1 MLTEE
6 QSTAENIT
14 SLLAVPGHK
23 IGVAVPSD
31 DVLQNALVFQSPVS
45 DVPNP
50 SVVPFASQYSTVED
64 PFSEKTNADAA
75 TESNRTSTK
84 IARHRVVVL

>member
-1 MLTEE
+1 
-6 QSTAENIT
+6 
-14 SLLAVPGHK
+14 LAVPGHK

-31 DVLQNALVFQSPVS
+31 DVLQNALVFQSPAS

-64 PFSEKTNADAA
+64 PFS
-75 TESNRTSTK
+75 
-84 IARHRVVVL
+84 